1 MAPIST
7 RCPAPL
13 STARKTPG
21 SVIDTPACLGA
32 WHMKK
37 AQKQGFELA
46 IDGYVTD
53 HAVQWI
59 RQSGSGI
66 GTRSLPSNRIVATAC
81 RSMTPRASSVA

>member
-21 SVIDTPACLGA
+21 SVIDAPASLGA

-37 AQKQGFELA
+37 AQKQGFELQR
-46 IDGYVTD
+46 D
-53 HAVQWI
+53 
-59 RQSGSGI
+59 SGDA
-66 GTRSLPSNRIVATAC
+66 PNRG
-81 RSMTPRASSVA
+81 R